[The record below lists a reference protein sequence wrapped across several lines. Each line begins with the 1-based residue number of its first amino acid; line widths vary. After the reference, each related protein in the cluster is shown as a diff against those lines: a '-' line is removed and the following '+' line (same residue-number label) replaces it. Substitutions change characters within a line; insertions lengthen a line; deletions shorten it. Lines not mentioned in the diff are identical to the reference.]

1 MSDGTPRL
9 AFQQV
14 AHLPPPTWPDGPRPQ
29 MLHLDTQRA
38 HGSRTARSASA
49 RLWTSVP
56 PLRRPLR
63 RPGGAAVRLRRP
75 GRTPVLHLRGRVT
88 FSEAYERDVTLPD
101 GRVLHTYDTG
111 PGQLPVRTDR
121 ALASRFAAERRPA
134 RPAARRRG
142 RPRYPAALRRPTQL
156 RRFFSSPHPG
166 RSIGSAAGD
175 VAQIVDALG
184 VDRFAAVGASGGGTH
199 ALACAALLPDRVVGV
214 VTLAGPVPYTSDLD
228 WYAGMVAPG
237 GPRAAAEGREARARY
252 AETEEFDENSS
263 TAADYAAL
271 DGAWASLGADA
282 GRAGRA
288 WPDGLIDDDVALVS
302 PWGSTSPESRSR
314 CCWRTVERTG

>member
-1 MSDGTPRL
+1 M
-9 AFQQV
+9 
-14 AHLPPPTWPDGPRPQ
+14 
-29 MLHLDTQRA
+29 
-38 HGSRTARSASA
+38 
-49 RLWTSVP
+49 
-56 PLRRPLR
+56 
-63 RPGGAAVRLRRP
+63 
-75 GRTPVLHLRGRVT
+75 T

-111 PGQLPVRTDR
+111 PDSGRSGLTVLWHHGSPQSGALPDPLRAAAADR
-121 ALASRFAAERRPA
+121 GIRLLSY
-134 RPAARRRG
+134 G
-142 RPRYPAALRRPTQL
+142 RPSYGG
-156 RRFFSSPHPG
+156 SSPHPG

-184 VDRFAAVGASGGGTH
+184 VDRFAAVGASGGGPH

-252 AETEEFDENSS
+252 AETEEFDENSF

-271 DGAWASLGADA
+271 EGAWASLGAAA
-282 GRAGRA
+282 GTAGRA

-302 PWGSTSPESRSR
+302 PWGFDVARIEKPVLLVHGGEDRVIPASHSNWLVRRLLAAELWFRPHDGHISVLQAVPVALDWLRDKVVS
-314 CCWRTVERTG
+314 

>member
-1 MSDGTPRL
+1 
-9 AFQQV
+9 
-14 AHLPPPTWPDGPRPQ
+14 
-29 MLHLDTQRA
+29 
-38 HGSRTARSASA
+38 
-49 RLWTSVP
+49 
-56 PLRRPLR
+56 
-63 RPGGAAVRLRRP
+63 
-75 GRTPVLHLRGRVT
+75 VT

-111 PGQLPVRTDR
+111 PDSGRSGLTVLWHHGSPQSGALPDPLRAAAADR
-121 ALASRFAAERRPA
+121 GIRLLSY
-134 RPAARRRG
+134 G
-142 RPRYPAALRRPTQL
+142 RPSYGG
-156 RRFFSSPHPG
+156 SSPHPG

-175 VAQIVDALG
+175 VAQIIDALG
-184 VDRFAAVGASGGGTH
+184 VDRFAAVGASGGGPH

-252 AETEEFDENSS
+252 AETEKFDENSF

-271 DGAWASLGADA
+271 EGAWASLGADA

-302 PWGSTSPESRSR
+302 PWGFDVTRIEKPVLLVHGGEDRVIPASHSDWLVRRLPE
-314 CCWRTVERTG
+314 VELWFRPHDGHISVLHAVPVALDWLRDKVVS

>member
-1 MSDGTPRL
+1 
-9 AFQQV
+9 
-14 AHLPPPTWPDGPRPQ
+14 
-29 MLHLDTQRA
+29 
-38 HGSRTARSASA
+38 
-49 RLWTSVP
+49 
-56 PLRRPLR
+56 
-63 RPGGAAVRLRRP
+63 
-75 GRTPVLHLRGRVT
+75 VT

-101 GRVLHTYDTG
+101 SRVLHTYDTG
-111 PGQLPVRTDR
+111 PDSGRSGLTVLWHHGSPQSGALPDPLRAAAADR
-121 ALASRFAAERRPA
+121 GIRLLSY
-134 RPAARRRG
+134 G
-142 RPRYPAALRRPTQL
+142 RPSYGG
-156 RRFFSSPHPG
+156 SSPHPG

-184 VDRFAAVGASGGGTH
+184 VDRFAAVGASGGGPH
-199 ALACAALLPDRVVGV
+199 ALACAALLPNRVVGV

-252 AETEEFDENSS
+252 AETEEFDENSF

-302 PWGSTSPESRSR
+302 PWGFDVARIEKPVLLVHGGEDRVIPASHSHWLVRRLPAAEFWFRPHDGHISVLHAVPVALDWLRDKVVS
-314 CCWRTVERTG
+314 